1 MTKREQLLETTLEL
15 ITELG
20 FHATPMALIIDKS
33 GVAAGTIYYYF
44 KSKEELIDTL
54 YSELKKEMGFA
65 LSEGIENE
73 SNYKLKFRL
82 LWNNLF
88 TFFINNPKKF
98 EFLQQYSHSPLIKK
112 EIKELNQIHYRVAID
127 YLNAGVKLGIIRE
140 MSIDLLLNLVFGNI
154 STLVRMQL
162 SEEIILND
170 ELLESAIQS
179 SWDSIK
185 TN

>member
-1 MTKREQLLETTLEL
+1 MTKREQLLQTTLEL

-20 FHATPMALIIDKS
+20 FHATPMALIIEKS

-54 YSELKKEMGFA
+54 YSELKKEMGKA
-65 LSEGIENE
+65 LSQGIENE
-73 SNYKLKFRL
+73 SNYKLKFWI
-82 LWNNLF
+82 LWKNIFNF
-88 TFFINNPKKF
+88 YIQNPKKY
-98 EFLQQYSHSPLIKK
+98 EFLQQYAHSPLIKK
-112 EIKELNQIHYRVAID
+112 EIKELNQIHFQVAID
-127 YLNAGVKLGIIRE
+127 YLNSGIKLGIIRE
-140 MSIDLLLNLVFGNI
+140 MPIDLLLNLIFGNI

-162 SEEIILND
+162 SGEVTLND
-170 ELLESAIQS
+170 ELLERAIQS

>member
-1 MTKREQLLETTLEL
+1 MTKREQLLQTTLEL

-20 FHATPMALIIDKS
+20 FHATPMALIIEKS

-54 YSELKKEMGFA
+54 YSELKKEMGLA
-65 LSEGIENE
+65 LSVGIDNE
-73 SNYKLKFRL
+73 SNYKLKFRI

-88 TFFINNPKKF
+88 TFFINYPRKF
-98 EFLQQYSHSPLIKK
+98 EFLQQYAHSPLIRK
-112 EIKELNQIHYRVAID
+112 EIKELNQFHYQVATN
-127 YLNAGVKLGIIRE
+127 YLNEGIKLGIIRE
-140 MSIDLLLNLVFGNI
+140 MPIDLLLNLVFGNI
-154 STLVRMQL
+154 STLVGMQL
-162 SEEIILND
+162 SEEITITD
-170 ELLESAIQS
+170 RLLESAIQS